1 MYKTYLVSKASAK
14 AADVARGKTILSPSF
29 LLSHQTLTIHLGLA
43 HDLSG
48 MYSMDQN
55 DLGRA
60 KNNSEGGY
68 KSYLDWKATAKAAD
82 LERKYLQ
89 EFIIQIFHQS
99 LPVHQ
104 SLAQDNSKGSQHSL
118 ILQE

>member
-1 MYKTYLVSKASAK
+1 MYKTYHVSKASAK
-14 AADVARGKTILSPSF
+14 AADVARGETILSPSF

-60 KNNSEGGY
+60 KIILKEDTNHILTGR
-68 KSYLDWKATAKAAD
+68 L
-82 LERKYLQ
+82 LQ
-89 EFIIQIFHQS
+89 R
-99 LPVHQ
+99 L
-104 SLAQDNSKGSQHSL
+104 L
-118 ILQE
+118 I

>member
-1 MYKTYLVSKASAK
+1 
-14 AADVARGKTILSPSF
+14 
-29 LLSHQTLTIHLGLA
+29 
-43 HDLSG
+43 
-48 MYSMDQN
+48 MDQN

-89 EFIIQIFHQS
+89 EFIIQN
-99 LPVHQ
+99 
-104 SLAQDNSKGSQHSL
+104 LASDTASAPEPG
-118 ILQE
+118 